1 MLNVEDREADEAVA
15 TPKGSSQK
23 FHTSVDS
30 VHEVS
35 IHLHPVRFHCWSS
48 AEGGRAK
55 RTAYRVQRNA
65 SFNAS
70 MLHAILEFISIQ

>member
-1 MLNVEDREADEAVA
+1 MLSIEDMEADEAVA

-48 AEGGRAK
+48 AEGGQAK
-55 RTAYRVQRNA
+55 STAYLV
-65 SFNAS
+65 
-70 MLHAILEFISIQ
+70 LPKKCIIYAILEFIIIQ